1 MMHALSCAS
10 DLSHLLH
17 FRVCFLIQLFRTWYN
32 QWHIP
37 HNQWHIPHNHW
48 SIELRW
54 YKTYSCRQRW
64 DYWRY
69 LFLYPLPLSKTTAY
83 NYNISILYSLGGQNL
98 LELICCYYS
107 ILTVASAGP
116 AAEIASVVI
125 CVLLLLA
132 VPVTAVVVIYRY
144 GWKNELH

>member
-37 HNQWHIPHNHW
+37 HNHW

-54 YKTYSCRQRW
+54 YKTYSYRQRW

-83 NYNISILYSLGGQNL
+83 NYNLSILYSLGDQNL

-116 AAEIASVVI
+116 AAVIASVVI
-125 CVLLLLA
+125 GVLLLLGC

-144 GWKNELH
+144 GWQNGLH